1 MITIK
6 IKTWK
11 DYKKDFINWVQEP
24 RRKTCKEFVNYM
36 ASVSQQVVD
45 KRLSEELDKIEGL
58 NATQKSNIINTA
70 QQAIVD
76 CQKDTCEL
84 INKCVPKKLL

>member
-1 MITIK
+1 MIIIK

-11 DYKKDFINWVQEP
+11 DYKKDFINWVQAP

-36 ASVSQQVVD
+36 GNVSQKVVD
-45 KRLSEELDKIEGL
+45 KRLAEELDKIEGL
-58 NATQKSNIINTA
+58 NAAQKDNIIYTA

-76 CQKDTCEL
+76 CTKGTCRL
-84 INKCVPKKLL
+84 IDECVPKKFS

>member
-1 MITIK
+1 MIIIK

-36 ASVSQQVVD
+36 ASVSQKVVD
-45 KRLSEELDKIEGL
+45 KRLAEELDKIEGL
-58 NATQKSNIINTA
+58 NAAQIDNIINTV

-76 CQKDTCEL
+76 CQKGTCQL
-84 INKCVPKKLL
+84 INECVPQKLL

>member
-1 MITIK
+1 MIIIK

-11 DYKKDFINWVQEP
+11 DYKKDFINWVQAP

-36 ASVSQQVVD
+36 GNVSQKVVD
-45 KRLSEELDKIEGL
+45 KRLAEELDKIEGL
-58 NATQKSNIINTA
+58 NAAQKDNIICTA

-76 CQKDTCEL
+76 CQKGTCQL
-84 INKCVPKKLL
+84 INEYVPQKLL

>member
-1 MITIK
+1 MIIIK

-11 DYKKDFINWVQEP
+11 DYKKDFINWMQAP

-36 ASVSQQVVD
+36 GSVSQKVVD
-45 KRLSEELDKIEGL
+45 KRLAEELDKIEFL
-58 NATQKSNIINTA
+58 NEAQKTNIIYAA

-76 CQKDTCEL
+76 CQKGTCKL
-84 INKCVPKKLL
+84 IDECVPQKLL

>member
-11 DYKKDFINWVQEP
+11 DYKKDFIDWVQAP

-45 KRLSEELDKIEGL
+45 KRLL
-58 NATQKSNIINTA
+58 KSST
-70 QQAIVD
+70 
-76 CQKDTCEL
+76 K
-84 INKCVPKKLL
+84 

>member
-1 MITIK
+1 MIIIK

-11 DYKKDFINWVQEP
+11 DYKKDFINWMQAP

-36 ASVSQQVVD
+36 GSVSQKVVD
-45 KRLSEELDKIEGL
+45 KRLAEELDKIEFL
-58 NATQKSNIINTA
+58 NEAQKKNIIYAA

-76 CQKDTCEL
+76 CQKGTCKL
-84 INKCVPKKLL
+84 IDECVPQKLL

>member
-11 DYKKDFINWVQEP
+11 DYKKDFRDWVQAP

-36 ASVSQQVVD
+36 ASVSQEVVD
-45 KRLSEELDKIEGL
+45 KRLAEELDKIEGL
-58 NATQKSNIINTA
+58 NAVQKDNIIYTA

-76 CQKDTCEL
+76 CQKDTCRL
-84 INKCVPKKLL
+84 IDKCEPKKLL

>member
-1 MITIK
+1 MIIIK

-11 DYKKDFINWVQEP
+11 DYKKDFINWVQAP

-36 ASVSQQVVD
+36 GNVSQKVVD
-45 KRLSEELDKIEGL
+45 KRLAEELDKIEFL
-58 NATQKSNIINTA
+58 NEAQKDNIICTA

-76 CQKDTCEL
+76 CQKGTCQL

>member
-1 MITIK
+1 MIIIK

-11 DYKKDFINWVQEP
+11 DYKNDFINWVQAP

-36 ASVSQQVVD
+36 GSVSQKVVD
-45 KRLSEELDKIEGL
+45 KRLAEELDKIEGL
-58 NATQKSNIINTA
+58 NAAQKDNIICTA

-76 CQKDTCEL
+76 CQKGTCRL
-84 INKCVPKKLL
+84 IDESVPKKLI

>member
-1 MITIK
+1 MIIIK

-11 DYKKDFINWVQEP
+11 DYKKNFINWVQAP

-36 ASVSQQVVD
+36 GSVSQKVVD
-45 KRLSEELDKIEGL
+45 KRLAEELDKIEGL
-58 NATQKSNIINTA
+58 NAAQKDNIIRTA

-76 CQKDTCEL
+76 CQKGTCQL
-84 INKCVPKKLL
+84 INECVPQKLL

>member
-1 MITIK
+1 MIIIK

-11 DYKKDFINWVQEP
+11 DYKKDFINWVQAP

-45 KRLSEELDKIEGL
+45 KRLAEELDKIEGL
-58 NATQKSNIINTA
+58 NAAQKRQHHLHRTTSH
-70 QQAIVD
+70 
-76 CQKDTCEL
+76 CGL
-84 INKCVPKKLL
+84 PKRYLPID

>member
-1 MITIK
+1 MITIR

-11 DYKKDFINWVQEP
+11 DYKNDFINWVQAP

-36 ASVSQQVVD
+36 ASVSQQVID
-45 KRLSEELDKIEGL
+45 KRLTEELDKIEGL
-58 NATQKSNIINTA
+58 NASHKDQIICTA

-76 CQKDTCEL
+76 CQKNTCLFIDE
-84 INKCVPKKLL
+84 CVPEKLL

>member
-1 MITIK
+1 MIIIK

-11 DYKKDFINWVQEP
+11 DYKKDFINWVQAP

-36 ASVSQQVVD
+36 GSVSQKVVD
-45 KRLSEELDKIEGL
+45 KRLAEELDKIEGL
-58 NATQKSNIINTA
+58 NAAQKDNIIRTA

-76 CQKDTCEL
+76 CQKDTCQL
-84 INKCVPKKLL
+84 INECVPQKLL

>member
-1 MITIK
+1 MIIIK

-11 DYKKDFINWVQEP
+11 DYKKNFINWMQAP

-36 ASVSQQVVD
+36 GSVSQKVVD
-45 KRLSEELDKIEGL
+45 KRLAEELDKIEFL
-58 NATQKSNIINTA
+58 NEAQKTNIIYAA

-76 CQKDTCEL
+76 CQKGTCKL
-84 INKCVPKKLL
+84 IDECVPQKLL

>member
-1 MITIK
+1 MIIIK

-11 DYKKDFINWVQEP
+11 DYKKDFINWVQAP

-36 ASVSQQVVD
+36 GSVSQKVVD
-45 KRLSEELDKIEGL
+45 MRLAEELDKIEGL
-58 NATQKSNIINTA
+58 NAAQKDNIIRTA

-76 CQKDTCEL
+76 CQKGTC
-84 INKCVPKKLL
+84 

>member
-1 MITIK
+1 MIIIK

-11 DYKKDFINWVQEP
+11 DYKKDFINWVQAP

-36 ASVSQQVVD
+36 GSVSQKVVD
-45 KRLSEELDKIEGL
+45 KRLAEELNKIEFL
-58 NATQKSNIINTA
+58 NEAQKTNIIYAA

-76 CQKDTCEL
+76 CQKGTCRL
-84 INKCVPKKLL
+84 INECVPQKLL

>member
-11 DYKKDFINWVQEP
+11 DYKKDFINWVQAP

-36 ASVSQQVVD
+36 GNVSQQVVD
-45 KRLSEELDKIEGL
+45 KRLAEELDKIEFL
-58 NATQKSNIINTA
+58 NEAQKINIIYAA
-70 QQAIVD
+70 QQAILD
-76 CQKDTCEL
+76 CQKGTCRL
-84 INKCVPKKLL
+84 INECVPQKLL

>member
-11 DYKKDFINWVQEP
+11 DYKKDFIDWVQAP
-24 RRKTCKEFVNYM
+24 RRKSCKEYVNYM

-45 KRLSEELDKIEGL
+45 KRLAEELDKIEGL
-58 NATQKSNIINTA
+58 NAVQKRQHHLHRTTSY
-70 QQAIVD
+70 
-76 CQKDTCEL
+76 CGL
-84 INKCVPKKLL
+84 PKGYLPID

>member
-1 MITIK
+1 MIIIK

-11 DYKKDFINWVQEP
+11 DYKKDFINWVQAP

-36 ASVSQQVVD
+36 GNVSQKVVD
-45 KRLSEELDKIEGL
+45 KRLAEELDKIEFL
-58 NATQKSNIINTA
+58 NEAQKTNIIYAA

-76 CQKDTCEL
+76 CQKGTCKL
-84 INKCVPKKLL
+84 INECVPQKLL

>member
-11 DYKKDFINWVQEP
+11 DYKKDFIDWVQAP
-24 RRKTCKEFVNYM
+24 RRRTCKEYVNYM
-36 ASVSQQVVD
+36 ASVSQKVVD
-45 KRLSEELDKIEGL
+45 KRLAEELDKIEGL
-58 NATQKSNIINTA
+58 NAAQKDNIINTA

-76 CQKDTCEL
+76 CQKGTCKL
-84 INKCVPKKLL
+84 IDECVPQKLL

>member
-11 DYKKDFINWVQEP
+11 DYKKEFIDWVQAP

-36 ASVSQQVVD
+36 ANVSQKVVD
-45 KRLSEELDKIEGL
+45 KRLAEK
-58 NATQKSNIINTA
+58 TQQNRRVEHSAKR
-70 QQAIVD
+70 
-76 CQKDTCEL
+76 
-84 INKCVPKKLL
+84 

>member
-11 DYKKDFINWVQEP
+11 DYKKDFIDWVQAP
-24 RRKTCKEFVNYM
+24 RRKTCKEYVNYM
-36 ASVSQQVVD
+36 ASVSQQVID
-45 KRLSEELDKIEGL
+45 KRLAEELDKIEGL
-58 NATQKSNIINTA
+58 NVAQKDNIICTA

-76 CQKDTCEL
+76 CQKDTLQL
-84 INKCVPKKLL
+84 INACVPQKLL

>member
-11 DYKKDFINWVQEP
+11 DYKKDFINWVQAP

-36 ASVSQQVVD
+36 GSVSQQVVD
-45 KRLSEELDKIEGL
+45 KRLAEELDKIEFL
-58 NATQKSNIINTA
+58 NEAQKTNIIYAA

-76 CQKDTCEL
+76 CQKGTCRL
-84 INKCVPKKLL
+84 INECVPQKLL

>member
-11 DYKKDFINWVQEP
+11 DYKKDFINWVQAP

-36 ASVSQQVVD
+36 GNVSQKVVD
-45 KRLSEELDKIEGL
+45 YRLAEELDKIEFL
-58 NATQKSNIINTA
+58 NEAQKDNIICTA

-76 CQKDTCEL
+76 CQKDTCRL
-84 INKCVPKKLL
+84 IDECVPKKLL